1 MGSAWINKTWQ
12 FDYFLFNAH
21 NAKFFINTIILR
33 VPINEG
39 SDKWSFR
46 YHIAGNFREHKFSR
60 ITNKHARK
68 KRKKNWWFLFSQQGH
83 NIWPHTLQFPAWK
96 WWPSVCIL
104 TSNNAYQTVLVAVGE
119 KLPRQIFCWFTGSA
133 AQTHCVWLPKLVS
146 IKFLEEEIFTGT
158 NFHELAFDRKNR
170 EIFALQ
176 KFPTLL

>member
-1 MGSAWINKTWQ
+1 MGSEYSNDWKAWINKTLQ

-21 NAKFFINTIILR
+21 NAINTIILR

-46 YHIAGNFREHKFSR
+46 YRRAGNFREHKFSR

-68 KRKKNWWFLFSQQGH
+68 KNSRFLFSRQGH

-104 TSNNAYQTVLVAVGE
+104 TSNNAYQSVSVGVGE
-119 KLPRQIFCWFTGSA
+119 KLPWQIFCWFTGSA
-133 AQTHCVWLPKLVS
+133 AQTHCVQLPKLVS
-146 IKFLEEEIFTGT
+146 IKFLEEEIFTGSCVKWRST
-158 NFHELAFDRKNR
+158 NTSWH
-170 EIFALQ
+170 ISVHQ
-176 KFPTLL
+176 T